1 VVTVTSY
8 NDAFYRFL
16 AVTSGASAH
25 AVLPHLLDIIHPES
39 VLDVGCGT
47 GEWLKAFA
55 DAGVSDIQGV
65 DGPWVNADALQI
77 PRDCF
82 RAVDLRVPIDLGRH
96 FDLVVSL
103 EVAEHIPHASA
114 DTFVDS
120 LVRHGDIV
128 LFSAAIPGQGGT
140 FHVNEQWPEYWGK
153 RFKARG
159 YVGID
164 CVRPLV
170 WEDPSVDYW
179 YAQNVF
185 LFVRDTTL
193 ASHATLQR
201 ESLRAGTELRALVHP
216 RLWQARSTVI
226 GAILANLNRVRDRL
240 RRFRA

>member
-1 VVTVTSY
+1 
-8 NDAFYRFL
+8 
-16 AVTSGASAH
+16 
-25 AVLPHLLDIIHPES
+25 
-39 VLDVGCGT
+39 
-47 GEWLKAFA
+47 
-55 DAGVSDIQGV
+55 
-65 DGPWVNADALQI
+65 
-77 PRDCF
+77 
-82 RAVDLRVPIDLGRH
+82 LRVPIDLGRH